1 MKNRALE
8 EYFMLRKIFTMNY
21 FTKKHEESQ
30 FLKLFIFS
38 FLAILG
44 QMEFLGQGSDLSP
57 SCDLCHGCGN
67 AGSFNQLCWA
77 GDQTHVLDGVPAA
90 AGLAVYLQH
99 QDAGSGPAQWVK
111 GSSVGV
117 PVVAQWLTNPTSI
130 HEDEGLI
137 PGLVQYV
144 ADMAWIPNCCG
155 CGVGGSY
162 SSDLTPSL
170 GTSIC
175 HGCGPKKQINK

>member
-90 AGLAVYLQH
+90 AGLAVYL
-99 QDAGSGPAQWVK
+99 
-111 GSSVGV
+111 
-117 PVVAQWLTNPTSI
+117 
-130 HEDEGLI
+130 
-137 PGLVQYV
+137 
-144 ADMAWIPNCCG
+144 
-155 CGVGGSY
+155 
-162 SSDLTPSL
+162 
-170 GTSIC
+170 
-175 HGCGPKKQINK
+175 